1 MSLDIGDALRSGIDD
16 VTSENGVLVGAVLL
30 LYSLG
35 ALVVNES
42 LAAELLTLVFESGI
56 YSAEQ
61 RAAIESFGA
70 GTPFALGVGL
80 PLTAVLVV
88 VVTLLGEL
96 VRYWAIRT
104 FAGPAETA
112 TDSFG
117 DRAPMAVVLGGA
129 VALAVLVF
137 QSVLPVVGQLG
148 GLATTLVGSIVG
160 PVVALALLTVF
171 VYVRQ
176 EIALTDSGYGE
187 TVRNSFAR
195 FMDDP
200 VSIIVLLVV
209 LGLFGLVG
217 SLPGLVLG
225 FLGGSVS
232 VGGLSGAVISR
243 LLSAVLGTVFQLL
256 GIAVVTDAYVQVR
269 ASARESAA

>member
-1 MSLDIGDALRSGIDD
+1 MSLDIGDALRNGIDD
-16 VTSENGVLVGAVLL
+16 LTSENGVLVGAVLL

-112 TDSFG
+112 ADAFG
-117 DRAPMAVVLGGA
+117 ERVPMAVVLGGG
-129 VALAVLVF
+129 VALAVLLF

-160 PVVALALLTVF
+160 PVVGLALLTVF
-171 VYVRQ
+171 VYLRQ
-176 EIALTDSGYGE
+176 EIALNEGGYGE
-187 TVRNSFAR
+187 TLRNSFAR

-200 VSIIVLLVV
+200 VSIIVLLVI

-217 SLPGLVLG
+217 SLPGFVLG
-225 FLGGSVS
+225 FLGGPVS
-232 VGGLSGAVISR
+232 VAGLSGAVISR
-243 LLSAVLGTVFQLL
+243 LLSVVLGTVFQLL